1 MEKGDIMVIFMIL
14 IVFMGFISLRFRHW
28 LVNPPK
34 KRFRIPRDAS
44 VVQDETVELLE
55 GAGFDVLAGKT
66 KIPIT
71 MTLNDAEDFESRLF
85 VDYFAQKNDQL
96 YVVKVAKE
104 RRPMELR
111 GSSIRDMLLPYCLL
125 YPEVAGVLYVD
136 MDQLKIKKITF
147 HIEV

>member
-1 MEKGDIMVIFMIL
+1 MEKGDIMVILMIL

-44 VVQDETVELLE
+44 VVLDDTVELLE

-96 YVVKVAKE
+96 YVVKVARE
-104 RRPMELR
+104 RKPLELR
-111 GSSIRDMLLPYCLL
+111 GSTIRDMLLPYCLL
-125 YPEVAGVLYVD
+125 YPEAAGVLYVD
-136 MDQLKIKKITF
+136 MNQLKIKKITF